1 MSVPD
6 HPAIAHL
13 SRDSLSGP
21 DGEESPTEQ
30 PGAVVPAAPVTDAPV
45 AGRHPSGVPRHAAR
59 RGVLGQSG
67 R

>member
-1 MSVPD
+1 MPVRD
-6 HPAIAHL
+6 HLAIARL
-13 SRDSLSGP
+13 PCDSLSGA
-21 DGEESPTEQ
+21 DGEELSTEE

-45 AGRHPSGVPRHAAR
+45 AGRHPSGVPRHTAR

>member
-1 MSVPD
+1 MSVSD

-13 SRDSLSGP
+13 SCDGLSGL
-21 DGEESPTEQ
+21 DGEELSTEE